1 MTQYAGAD
9 AVSGGAS
16 GGVSKV
22 ESTSG
27 DLSVTTTSGTT
38 DLAVAKVPA
47 AAVVAGT
54 RITVTTTAGKA
65 KLTGAAVTGLP
76 ITAETSATGVALI
89 NGTQTLLTATVPND
103 GKVHQAYIMTLKTVT
118 ATITGGKLT
127 LSWTW
132 PTGLIS
138 PYTTTNTAAAEY
150 PKTSTALGGVLV
162 KPGTTVTVKQTTA
175 MTAGAAKVYAKI
187 VII

>member
-89 NGTQTLLTATVPND
+89 NGTQTILSVTVPND
-103 GKVHQAYIMTLKTVT
+103 AKPHQAIVTVFKVVT
-118 ATITGGKLT
+118 AALTGGAVVMAVT
-127 LSWTW
+127 DIAGTAF
-132 PTGLIS
+132 TIAIVGTAVGT
-138 PYTTTNTAAAEY
+138 YTHS
-150 PKTSTALGGVLV
+150 STINNSFLL

>member
-89 NGTQTLLTATVPND
+89 NGTQTILSVAVPND
-103 GKVHQAYIMTLKTVT
+103 GKVHQLLPGALKTVT
-118 ATITGGKLT
+118 SALSGGT
-127 LSWTW
+127 VTVSWTN
-132 PTGLIS
+132 PAGTVSNLKMTG
-138 PYTTTNTAAAEY
+138 TAIGQYYMSFASSAN
-150 PKTSTALGGVLV
+150 LLL
-162 KPGTTVTVKQTTA
+162 KPGTTVTVSQTTA
-175 MTAGAAKVYAKI
+175 ATAGAAKVYARI
-187 VII
+187 VVI

>member
-89 NGTQTLLTATVPND
+89 NGTQTILTATVPND
-103 GKVHQAYIMTLKTVT
+103 GKVHQLAPNVIKTVT
-118 ATITGGKLT
+118 TALTGGT
-127 LSWTW
+127 VTMSWTNAAGVVSSYKM
-132 PTGLIS
+132 TGTAVSGYYLS
-138 PYTTTNTAAAEY
+138 PASTVNTT
-150 PKTSTALGGVLV
+150 L
-162 KPGTTVTVKQTTA
+162 KPGTTVTLKQTTA